1 MRFIQVWSYSCANY
15 LTAQL
20 KESHE
25 KRRVYYYGF
34 QVFIGELVKIILI
47 LLLSLLLGMLRP
59 VGVILTVFMIVRT
72 AAGGYHMDTQG
83 KCLVVSLGLFLI
95 PGAVVKYSHIYWSFG
110 SIASFITA
118 VAIICIIAFIK
129 WIPADTPNRP
139 ITKLEE
145 IRKFRIKSLIYIT
158 FFLCLACITLL
169 NHLYV
174 YSLSLVFGLLVE
186 IFTVTPV
193 AYRLFDWVS
202 GKAVQ
207 G

>member
-20 KESHE
+20 KENHE

-47 LLLSLLLGMLRP
+47 LLLSLLFGMLRP
-59 VGVILTVFMIVRT
+59 VSVILTVFVIVRT

-83 KCLVVSLGLFLI
+83 KCLVVSLALFLI
-95 PGAVVKYSHIYWSFG
+95 PGAVVKYSYIYWSFE
-110 SIASFITA
+110 SVASFIT
-118 VAIICIIAFIK
+118 VVTIICIIAFIK
-129 WIPADTPNRP
+129 WIPSDTPNRP

-145 IRKFRIKSLIYIT
+145 IRKFRIKSLIYIV
-158 FFLCLACITLL
+158 FFLCLGCITLL
-169 NHLYV
+169 NNLYI
-174 YSLSLVFGLLVE
+174 YSLSIAFGLLVE
-186 IFTVTPV
+186 IFTVTPA
-193 AYRLFDWVS
+193 AYRFFDWVS

-207 G
+207 R